1 MHSLLKPEVPRLSSL
16 SSHICKNK
24 GEAGG
29 GTADLENRLAFL
41 SGVNAS
47 PKQEQFP
54 CCPWLPGVSQGCLQS
69 AGERDTGAEE
79 NHGLIFP
86 NILLLQEWWQ
96 LEIVL
101 CYHDYCC
108 KDMDR
113 FVWGRGN
120 FSSEIFYSPVSL
132 LLAHILTRA
141 LTQSRCP
148 FGYLPR
154 SVEAESL
161 GLGSLGTCTWKSLCK
176 WLWCVPHSFTFV
188 LSVWIPWL

>member
-29 GTADLENRLAFL
+29 GTADLESRLAFL

-54 CCPWLPGVSQGCLQS
+54 CCPWLPGISQGCLQS

-101 CYHDYCC
+101 CYHDYCL

-120 FSSEIFYSPVSL
+120 FSSEIFYSPESP
-132 LLAHILTRA
+132 ARSHSNKGSDPISA
-141 LTQSRCP
+141 P
-148 FGYLPR
+148 FWLSSQICGGRISGPWVTGHMYLEKP
-154 SVEAESL
+154 L
-161 GLGSLGTCTWKSLCK
+161 
-176 WLWCVPHSFTFV
+176 
-188 LSVWIPWL
+188 